1 MFHVYILFSKK
12 LDRFY
17 IGQTTLA
24 IEERLDQHNKGFN
37 ENSFTTKGRPWELY
51 LLLTCN
57 SREQAQ
63 KVERHIK
70 KMKSKTYIN
79 NLFKYPEMRE
89 KLLKR
94 FEISTE

>member
-1 MFHVYILFSKK
+1 MKSK
-12 LDRFY
+12 
-17 IGQTTLA
+17 I
-24 IEERLDQHNKGFN
+24 
-37 ENSFTTKGRPWELY
+37 ELY
-51 LLLTCN
+51 LVLPCN